1 MLYAQVGDAPSRDV
15 KNYAV
20 LRNFKIK
27 IKLESE

>member
-1 MLYAQVGDAPSRDV
+1 VGDAPSRDV

-27 IKLESE
+27 IKLESEWN